1 MMEKITGLTENQKV
15 QFKPWVK
22 KWVGIGLSTEA
33 ADFDRAEKAALE
45 AYGLCGLDRPMI
57 VLRVG
62 SPYAAT
68 IAGAIAWDILKKT
81 KNIYEVKAQVGAQVE
96 AQVRAQ
102 VADQVKAQVWDQ
114 VRAQVGA
121 QVGDQVRAQVRDQVG
136 DQVRAQVRDQVGAQV
151 RDQVWAQVAD
161 QVRDQV
167 WAQVWA
173 QVGAQVGDQ
182 VRDQVEAQVGDQVWA
197 QVGDQ
202 VRAQVRAQ
210 VRDQV
215 GAQVRDQVWA
225 QVGDQVRAQ
234 VRAQVGA
241 QVGDQVRAQV
251 ADQVKAQ
258 VGDFGKNAKEG
269 FNNYGIASLWCTLSA
284 FSSFFR
290 DVCQL
295 TFPEEIHKRL
305 EINEALVSS
314 VGWTWWHENIFVSS
328 DRPRIIK
335 RDDQGHLHCE
345 NGPSIEYRDGWA
357 LYHWHGVSIPKEW
370 VSGQKPTAQDAISWP
385 QIEQRRAACEIA
397 GWGNIL
403 EELDASIIDVDDD
416 PEVGILLECSLP
428 DAGKQRFLKVVCG
441 TGRMFVLPVPPSCE
455 TALEGNLW
463 TYGIDANRSFIPE
476 VRT

>member
-96 AQVRAQ
+96 A
-102 VADQVKAQVWDQ
+102 
-114 VRAQVGA
+114 
-121 QVGDQVRAQVRDQVG
+121 
-136 DQVRAQVRDQVGAQV
+136 
-151 RDQVWAQVAD
+151 
-161 QVRDQV
+161 
-167 WAQVWA
+167 
-173 QVGAQVGDQ
+173 
-182 VRDQVEAQVGDQVWA
+182 
-197 QVGDQ
+197 
-202 VRAQVRAQ
+202 
-210 VRDQV
+210 
-215 GAQVRDQVWA
+215 
-225 QVGDQVRAQ
+225 
-234 VRAQVGA
+234 
-241 QVGDQVRAQV
+241 QVRAQV